1 MNVFLFLYS
10 DAESGETKV
19 ELNKVSTSIPFY
31 GVPDLAE
38 VLGKLRFS
46 DYSFLLL
53 LLLLRFGCCPC
64 FGFAIETCYAKNFVR
79 NFAASVFIVHNFCF
93 VIELACQKDSSDSN
107 SLSSCRPFKV
117 IHYLQ
122 VFYFVRSVSFVINT
136 SHYQRVFV

>member
-1 MNVFLFLYS
+1 MNVFLFLYT

-38 VLGKLRFS
+38 VLGTGS
-46 DYSFLLL
+46 T
-53 LLLLRFGCCPC
+53 
-64 FGFAIETCYAKNFVR
+64 GFVIETCLRQEFCSKFCSVC
-79 NFAASVFIVHNFCF
+79 VFIVFNFYF
-93 VIELACQKDSSDSN
+93 IIELACQKDSGVSN

-122 VFYFVRSVSFVINT
+122 VLYFVRD
-136 SHYQRVFV
+136 

>member
-53 LLLLRFGCCPC
+53 LLLRFGYCPC
-64 FGFAIETCYAKNFVR
+64 FGFAIETCCAKNFVR
-79 NFAASVFIVHNFCF
+79 NFAASVFYC
-93 VIELACQKDSSDSN
+93 
-107 SLSSCRPFKV
+107 P
-117 IHYLQ
+117 
-122 VFYFVRSVSFVINT
+122 
-136 SHYQRVFV
+136 